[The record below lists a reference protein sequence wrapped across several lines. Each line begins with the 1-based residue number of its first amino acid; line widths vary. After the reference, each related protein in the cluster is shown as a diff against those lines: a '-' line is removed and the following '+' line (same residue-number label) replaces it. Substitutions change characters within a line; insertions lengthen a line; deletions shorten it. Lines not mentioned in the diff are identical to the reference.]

1 MTVTTQTQEGK
12 TVVKTTN
19 SPVLAAETGV
29 FDVIFSQYEKVIQA
43 AVFLESPNTT
53 DRKYTT
59 TRALSG
65 NTVAVTIKK
74 TTPSD
79 ESPPSN
85 PVWVNAETDNV
96 AGEDVVVV
104 ADCI

>member
-1 MTVTTQTQEGK
+1 MTVTRQTQEGV
-12 TVVKTTN
+12 TVIKTTN
-19 SPVLAAETGV
+19 SPTLDSGAFDVV
-29 FDVIFSQYEKVIQA
+29 FDQYEKVIQA
-43 AVFLESPNTT
+43 AIFLESPNTA

-59 TRALSG
+59 TRAISG

-79 ESPPSN
+79 DTPDPT
-85 PVWVNAETDNV
+85 WVNAETANV
-96 AGEDVVVV
+96 AGEDIVVV

>member
-1 MTVTTQTQEGK
+1 MSVTRQTQEGV
-12 TVVKTTN
+12 TVIKTTN
-19 SPVLAAETGV
+19 SPTLDSGA
-29 FDVIFSQYEKVIQA
+29 FDVVFSQYEKVIQA
-43 AVFLESPNTT
+43 AIFLESPNTT

-59 TRALSG
+59 TRAISG

-79 ESPPSN
+79 DTPDPT
-85 PVWVNAETDNV
+85 WVNAETANV
-96 AGEDVVVV
+96 AGEDIVVV

>member
-1 MTVTTQTQEGK
+1 MAVTRQTQEGA

-19 SPVLAAETGV
+19 SPTLDSGV
-29 FDVIFSQYEKVIQA
+29 FDVVFSGYEKVIQA

-79 ESPPSN
+79 ESPPN
-85 PVWVNAETDNV
+85 DPVWANAETANV
-96 AGEDVVVV
+96 AGEDIVVV

>member
-1 MTVTTQTQEGK
+1 MAVTRQTQEGV

-19 SPVLAAETGV
+19 SPTLESGA
-29 FDVIFSQYEKVIQA
+29 FDVVFSQYEKVIQA

-79 ESPPSN
+79 DTPDPT
-85 PVWVNAETDNV
+85 WVNAETANV
-96 AGEDVVVV
+96 AGEDIVVV

>member
-1 MTVTTQTQEGK
+1 MTVTTQTQEGV

-19 SPVLAAETGV
+19 SPTLESGA
-29 FDVIFSQYEKVIQA
+29 FDVVFSQYEKVIQA

-59 TRALSG
+59 TRAISG

-85 PVWVNAETDNV
+85 PVWVVAETANV
-96 AGEDVVVV
+96 AGEDIVVI